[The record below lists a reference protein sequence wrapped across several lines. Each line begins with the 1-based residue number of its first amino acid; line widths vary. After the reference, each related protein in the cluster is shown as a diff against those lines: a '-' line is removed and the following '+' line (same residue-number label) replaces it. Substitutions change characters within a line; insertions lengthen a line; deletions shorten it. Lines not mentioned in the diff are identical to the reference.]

1 MMPRLYE
8 LTATQVLELLR
19 NDTVTLETY
28 ARGLLDHVKE
38 TESVVKAWALLD
50 PGHVIAQAQTLDQV
64 PVGQRGPLHGLAIGV
79 KDIMNSKDM
88 PTEYGSPIYR
98 GYQPSSDSAAVAILR
113 ASGALIFGSCKTTT
127 TEFAVTNSGP
137 DTTNPCDPKRTPGG
151 SSCGSAAAVAALH
164 VPLSLGSQ
172 TGGSLIRPASFTGV
186 HALKPTFD
194 TISTEGQKAIAPTF
208 DTCGFFAR
216 CVEDLQMLA
225 DVFGIE
231 VDEPARDI
239 LLEEMSIGLMK
250 TPMWSTAGP
259 GTIAAI
265 EAATVILRGK
275 GIKVE
280 EVSFPPEMSDP
291 EELER
296 LQEVI
301 TQSETRVSFL
311 REYRIDKDNLA
322 PEIREIVENTAR
334 ITHKEREQA
343 SDRHS
348 HIRRII
354 NDLAREYTV
363 ILTPSAEDEAPVGL
377 GDMGRATFNTMWTGF
392 HMPVVN
398 IPAFVGANDMPVGVS
413 LVGPRFRDQQ
423 LLKTSLALAE
433 LFRARAPRQLSDPSR
448 KQVGNHGKG

>member
-1 MMPRLYE
+1 MTPILHE
-8 LTATQVLELLR
+8 LTATQVLELLQ
-19 NDTVTLETY
+19 NNTVTVEAY
-28 ARGLLDHVKE
+28 ARGLLDHVEE
-38 TESVVKAWALLD
+38 TESIIKAWAFLD
-50 PGHVIAQAQTLDQV
+50 PGLVIAQAQTLDQV

-79 KDIMNSKDM
+79 KDIMNTQGRIKLRD
-88 PTEYGSPIYR
+88 
-98 GYQPSSDSAAVAILR
+98 AVYHSR
-113 ASGALIFGSCKTTT
+113 KTTT

-137 DTTNPCDPKRTPGG
+137 DTTNPCDPKRTPEG

-186 HALKPTFD
+186 YALKPTFN
-194 TISTEGQKAIAPTF
+194 TISIEGQKAIAPTF

-216 CVEDLQMLA
+216 CVEDLQLLA

-231 VDEPARDI
+231 DDEPARDM
-239 LLEEMSIGLMK
+239 LLEEMSIALMK

-259 GTIAAI
+259 GTISAI
-265 EAATVILRGK
+265 EAATVILRERGT
-275 GIKVE
+275 KVE
-280 EVSFPPEMSDP
+280 DVSFPSEISDR

-301 TQSETRVSFL
+301 TQAEARISFL
-311 REYRIDKDNLA
+311 REYRTDKENLA
-322 PEIREIVENTAR
+322 PEIRDIVESTTR

-343 SDRHS
+343 SDRLS
-348 HIRRII
+348 HMRRLI
-354 NDLAREYTV
+354 NDLARGYTI

-392 HMPVVN
+392 HMPVIN
-398 IPAFVGANDMPVGVS
+398 IPAFVGANYMPMGVS

-423 LLKTSLALAE
+423 LLKTSLVLAE
-433 LFRARAPRQLSDPSR
+433 LFRARAPRQLPDPNSI
-448 KQVGNHGKG
+448 QVGNHGKC

>member
-1 MMPRLYE
+1 MTPRLHE
-8 LTATQVLELLR
+8 LTATQVLELLQ
-19 NDTVTLETY
+19 NNIVTVETY
-28 ARGLLDHVKE
+28 ARGLLDHIKE
-38 TESVVKAWALLD
+38 TESIVKAWAFLD
-50 PGHVIAQAQTLDQV
+50 PGLVIAQAQTLDQV
-64 PVGQRGPLHGLAIGV
+64 PVGERGPLHGLAIGV

-98 GYQPSSDSAAVAILR
+98 GYRPSSDSAAVAILR
-113 ASGALIFGSCKTTT
+113 ASGALIFGKTTT

-186 HALKPTFD
+186 YALKPTLN
-194 TISTEGQKAIAPTF
+194 TISTEGQKAIAPIF

-216 CVEDLQMLA
+216 CVEDLKILA

-231 VDEPARDI
+231 DDEPARDM
-239 LLEEMSIGLMK
+239 LLGEMSIALMK
-250 TPMWSTAGP
+250 TPMWPTAGP
-259 GTIAAI
+259 GTISAI
-265 EAATVILRGK
+265 EAVTVILRER

-280 EVSFPPEMSDP
+280 EVSFPPEISDP
-291 EELER
+291 EELDR
-296 LQEVI
+296 LQQVI
-301 TQSETRVSFL
+301 TQAEARISFL

-322 PEIREIVENTAR
+322 PEICEIVENTAR

-343 SDRHS
+343 SDRYYHM
-348 HIRRII
+348 RLII
-354 NDLAREYTV
+354 NDWARGYTV
-363 ILTPSAEDEAPVGL
+363 ILAPSAEDEAPVGL

-398 IPAFVGANDMPVGVS
+398 IPAFSGANDMPVGVS

-423 LLKTSLALAE
+423 LLTTSLVLARV
-433 LFRARAPRQLSDPSR
+433 FRARVPRQLSDPS
-448 KQVGNHGKG
+448 